1 MDIFD
6 VREQERQEA
15 ARIEASIA
23 QVSAALELAKRA
35 GDLKQSPGFNDFVKA
50 LDDVIETAMKRLVTS
65 VVSDAELR
73 ELRGRVTAF
82 KDVRRLLFPGDS
94 TAALADQLRRL
105 QDQRVELQKRT
116 PKPRGPES

>member
-23 QVSAALELAKRA
+23 QVSAALDLAKRA
-35 GDLKQSPGFNDFVKA
+35 GDLKQAPGFNDFVKA

-65 VVSDAELR
+65 VVGDAELR

-94 TAALADQLRRL
+94 TTALADQLRRL

-116 PKPRGPES
+116 PKPRGP